1 MLIDRSLG
9 TVVDMDSHTLDNGI
23 ERQVGEAGKLGVDQI
38 DLLIL
43 HQAIP
48 AEFDISREIEE
59 A

>member
-9 TVVDMDSHTLDNGI
+9 TVVDMDRYTLDNGI
-23 ERQVGEAGKLGVDQI
+23 ERQVGEVGKLGVDQI

>member
-9 TVVDMDSHTLDNGI
+9 TVVDMDRYTLDNGI
-23 ERQVGEAGKLGVDQI
+23 ERQVGEAGMLGVDQI

-48 AEFDISREIEE
+48 AELDISREIEE